1 MDSTLM
7 KLWSREFGSRPA
19 VFIPDG
25 REVSYGQLRQQIEAV
40 TAALR
45 QGGVRA
51 GEPVAIVLPNGLEFL
66 VAFLAT
72 TWARAIAAPLN
83 PGYKVEEFRFYLEDA
98 GAKAV
103 IVAPGDQ
110 VARKAAR
117 QLQIPIWECGLDEQG
132 RVFVRQTRDLN
143 SEVRSQRSDAS
154 SLTSDLCPLTSD
166 IALFLHTSGTTSR
179 PKGVPLTHGNLMAS
193 IANIAATYQLTRRDR
208 SLIVM

>member
-72 TWARAIAAPLN
+72 TWARAVAAPLN

-98 GAKAV
+98 GARAV
-103 IVAPGDQ
+103 LVPPGDHP
-110 VARKAAR
+110 VREAAR
-117 QLQIPIWECGLDEQG
+117 QLQLPIWERGLDAQ
-132 RVFVRQTRDLN
+132 RQV
-143 SEVRSQRSDAS
+143 SVHPQ
-154 SLTSDLCPLTSD
+154 PP
-166 IALFLHTSGTTSR
+166 H
-179 PKGVPLTHGNLMAS
+179 P
-193 IANIAATYQLTRRDR
+193 
-208 SLIVM
+208 